1 MPNITISLE
10 ESLLKTGRRYAER
23 HQTSL
28 NALIR
33 TLLEATVRDQSKDWL
48 EAGIP

>member
-10 ESLLKTGRRYAER
+10 EDLMKLGRRYAEK

-28 NALIR
+28 NALI
-33 TLLEATVRDQSKDWL
+33 
-48 EAGIP
+48 